1 MMHRIRIG
9 FEIVVAA
16 LALWTLLPVVPALAQ
31 GRSGQF
37 DQRAMFRVI
46 GAMYGL
52 DPDLLGAIAR
62 VESSGRSGAISRAGA
77 QGLMQLMPATAARFG
92 VANPFDPI
100 QNALGAAR
108 YIAQMRSAGWCAPEA
123 RWSLAQMI
131 AAYNAGEGSVCRW
144 DGIPPYPETRDYVGR
159 VLWVYLTGTSS
170 PHSAIG
176 GTAAQATA
184 APAARRRPPD
194 MATLEQLDELRR
206 ARAESARGPSQE
218 SITR

>member
-52 DPDLLGAIAR
+52 DPDLLSAIAR

-131 AAYNAGEGSVCRW
+131 AAYNAG
-144 DGIPPYPETRDYVGR
+144 
-159 VLWVYLTGTSS
+159 
-170 PHSAIG
+170 
-176 GTAAQATA
+176 
-184 APAARRRPPD
+184 
-194 MATLEQLDELRR
+194 
-206 ARAESARGPSQE
+206 
-218 SITR
+218 